1 MMQNSS
7 LCFKRV
13 TFGAAHQGR
22 NCLQQPW
29 VTPCAVTTGL
39 AEAAGNEESIR
50 VGSKV
55 TGQRRFLCTSSQRA
69 KDILY
74 LQFVESNGKIELAAW
89 MMGQNALPEPVEDIS
104 LVSMFSLEEIRT
116 WRAFWRAFP
125 THPKS
130 VFTVC
135 GNATAQSQPQDP
147 QAWFH
152 TLTESY
158 LNNAQQ
164 NQLARGLT
172 RRKMFVHTQTFM
184 TLQFLTK
191 QTVPVIINLSSR
203 FLLKGEWGPQC
214 SQRYGRLIPYSS

>member
-1 MMQNSS
+1 
-7 LCFKRV
+7 
-13 TFGAAHQGR
+13 
-22 NCLQQPW
+22 
-29 VTPCAVTTGL
+29 
-39 AEAAGNEESIR
+39 
-50 VGSKV
+50 
-55 TGQRRFLCTSSQRA
+55 
-69 KDILY
+69 
-74 LQFVESNGKIELAAW
+74 

-130 VFTVC
+130 AFTVC

-164 NQLARGLT
+164 NQ
-172 RRKMFVHTQTFM
+172 
-184 TLQFLTK
+184 
-191 QTVPVIINLSSR
+191 
-203 FLLKGEWGPQC
+203 
-214 SQRYGRLIPYSS
+214 